1 MINTNYNRL
10 VNSFSMLKIRSY
22 GRMQLNHIRD
32 LARMPPPP
40 PEVIYDI

>member
-1 MINTNYNRL
+1 MINNNYNRI

-22 GRMQLNHIRD
+22 DMMQLHHIHD
-32 LARMPPPP
+32 LARLPVP